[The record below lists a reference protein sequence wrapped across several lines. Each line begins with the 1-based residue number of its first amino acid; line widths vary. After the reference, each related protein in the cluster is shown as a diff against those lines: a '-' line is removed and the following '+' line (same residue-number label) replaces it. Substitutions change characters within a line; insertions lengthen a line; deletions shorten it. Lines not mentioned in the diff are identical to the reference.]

1 MYVWE
6 MNIIE
11 HLLGQ
16 TTLITI
22 NLHILKVK
30 NIEPL
35 ITALFLGT
43 GLLATAKEST
53 AENGGAGRAVVNT
66 TKSFK
71 GTIGGVKDIPSYP
84 WCCQTTISPTPNRH
98 LHWMWCWCGWEV
110 RRWCNCNVKILS
122 RLVRQRLT
130 HLIRVTYLFSWEST
144 RHDAGEKQWC
154 GS

>member
-1 MYVWE
+1 
-6 MNIIE
+6 MNIVE

-22 NLHILKVK
+22 NLRSLKVK

-71 GTIGGVKDIPSYP
+71 GTIVGVKDIPSS
-84 WCCQTTISPTPNRH
+84 CCQTTISPPR
-98 LHWMWCWCGWEV
+98 
-110 RRWCNCNVKILS
+110 KD
-122 RLVRQRLT
+122 
-130 HLIRVTYLFSWEST
+130 TYIGC
-144 RHDAGEKQWC
+144 DVDEK
-154 GS
+154 

>member
-1 MYVWE
+1 MDEV
-6 MNIIE
+6 NIIE

-22 NLHILKVK
+22 NLRILKVK
-30 NIEPL
+30 NIEPR

-71 GTIGGVKDIPSYP
+71 GTIVGVKDIIPS
-84 WCCQTTISPTPNRH
+84 CCQTTISPTPNRH

-122 RLVRQRLT
+122 ILVT
-130 HLIRVTYLFSWEST
+130 ATPNTSLIRVTYLFSWEST